1 MLSIYHDKCK
11 IVYTDSLIY
20 HIECDDAYES
30 MKRDIARFDTSDY
43 PANNKYSMPLERKV
57 NEKEPGLMK
66 DENDGAIITVG
77 LRVKMYVG

>member
-11 IVYTDSLIY
+11 IVYSLIY

-43 PANNKYSMPLERKV
+43 PANNEYSMPLV

-77 LRVKMYVG
+77 LRVKMYVGWG

>member
-1 MLSIYHDKCK
+1 
-11 IVYTDSLIY
+11 
-20 HIECDDAYES
+20 
-30 MKRDIARFDTSDY
+30 
-43 PANNKYSMPLERKV
+43 MPLV

>member
-1 MLSIYHDKCK
+1 
-11 IVYTDSLIY
+11 
-20 HIECDDAYES
+20 

-43 PANNKYSMPLERKV
+43 PANNEYSMPLV